1 MMFNNHFS
9 PIFGGKPG
17 IFFGR
22 KEILKLFDH
31 AMTDP
36 GSEDRAM
43 FITGPCGSGKTTLL
57 EQLSIR
63 ASTKRRT
70 VIDLGPENMISQLVY
85 QLSGFDEMTKTVS
98 PQVNVSI
105 LGTGGGISAGAVSK
119 TEHAGRERLQ
129 ELLIKACS
137 DSEYGILVTVDEIQK
152 VPIEDISALCNA
164 FQMASRKGKDIIL
177 AVAGLP
183 YSYNEV
189 IRHEGCTFLRRAAHV
204 ELSLFTWEETAD
216 AFEKAFSA
224 IKGLVVDEPEIS
236 DLNRVSYGHPYLMQ
250 LLGYHLILQVNE
262 HDPGK
267 RYKVTEKEIEEAIAN
282 SILAY
287 EKRSL
292 KPLMEELPNSEKKYL
307 TKMSECLDEERLAE
321 TADIAHSL
329 GVPQNKLSKTRARLI
344 DNGII
349 AAPEHGKVMFCI
361 PYLADYVKKEEQMA
375 SAVEVARQRR
385 V

>member
-1 MMFNNHFS
+1 MFKNPFS
-9 PIFGGKPG
+9 PIFGGKPD

-22 KEILKLFDH
+22 EEILKLFDY
-31 AMTDP
+31 AMIDS
-36 GSEDRAM
+36 GSEDRAL
-43 FITGPCGSGKTTLL
+43 FITGSRGSGKTTLL

-267 RYKVTEKEIEEAIAN
+267 RYKVTEKEIEVAIAN

-321 TADIAHSL
+321 TADIANSL

>member
-1 MMFNNHFS
+1 MFKNPFS
-9 PIFGGKPG
+9 PIFGGKPD

-22 KEILKLFDH
+22 EEILKLFDY
-31 AMTDP
+31 AMIDS
-36 GSEDRAM
+36 GSEDRAL
-43 FITGPCGSGKTTLL
+43 FITGSRGSGKTTLL

-177 AVAGLP
+177 AMAGLP